1 MKTFQFLSV
10 TLFILGTTAY
20 SQNTTINLGEKYKS
34 NSFSTI
40 NRELSQLTDD
50 SGAVKLNAASG
61 DGLSILKDVSFDEG
75 TVQIELLGE
84 NNPGKSFVG
93 FAFNIQNDSTYEVV
107 YFRPFNFVAEEQLR
121 KSHMA
126 QYIYHP
132 EFTWK
137 KLRETRTGEFENE
150 IVNAPDPDQ
159 WFTAKIEIVKSTVK
173 VYVNN
178 SKDATLEVTRLAEIK
193 SDKIGIW
200 TGFNSSGSFRNLQIE
215 TR

>member
-10 TLFILGTTAY
+10 ALCILGATAY

-40 NRELSQLTDD
+40 NRELSQLADD
-50 SGAVKLNAASG
+50 SGAVQLNAASG
-61 DGLSILKDVSFDEG
+61 DGISILKDVSFDKG

-84 NNPGKSFVG
+84 NNPGRSFVG

-150 IVNAPDPDQ
+150 IVNPPDPDQ
-159 WFTAKIEIVKSTVK
+159 WFTAKIEIGKSTVK

-178 SKDATLEVTRLAEIK
+178 SEDVTLEIKRLAEIK
-193 SDKIGIW
+193 
-200 TGFNSSGSFRNLQIE
+200 
-215 TR
+215 

>member
-1 MKTFQFLSV
+1 MKIFQFLTV
-10 TLFILGTTAY
+10 LLGLIGTTVN
-20 SQNTTINLGEKYKS
+20 SQNKSINLGEKYKS
-34 NSFSTI
+34 NLFYTT

-50 SGAVKLNAASG
+50 SRAVRLNAAPG
-61 DGLSILKDVSFDEG
+61 DGLSYLKDVSFKEG
-75 TVQIELLGE
+75 TVNIELLGE
-84 NNPGKSFVG
+84 NNPGRSFVG

-107 YFRPFNFVAEEQLR
+107 YFRPFNFMAEEKLR
-121 KSHMA
+121 KAHMV

-150 IVNAPDPDQ
+150 IVNPPDPDQ
-159 WFTAKIEIVKSTVK
+159 WFRAKIEIEKNTVK
-173 VYVNN
+173 VFVED
-178 SKDATLEVTRLAEIK
+178 SEKAVLEIKRLTEIK

-200 TGFNSSGSFRNLQIE
+200 TGFNSSGSFRNLHLE

>member
-1 MKTFQFLSV
+1 MRIFQFFTV
-10 TLFILGTTAY
+10 ILGVLGTSVY
-20 SQNTTINLGEKYKS
+20 SQNARINLGEKYKS

-50 SGAVKLNAASG
+50 SGAVKLNSASG

-75 TVQIELLGE
+75 IIQIELLGE
-84 NNPGKSFVG
+84 NNPGRSFVG

-121 KSHMA
+121 KAHMV

-137 KLRETRTGEFENE
+137 KLRESRTGDFENE
-150 IVNAPDPDQ
+150 IVNPPYPDQ
-159 WFTAKIEIVKSTVK
+159 WFKVKIEIEESTVK

-178 SKDATLEVTRLAEIK
+178 AEDVTLEIERLAEIK

-215 TR
+215 TK

>member
-10 TLFILGTTAY
+10 ALCILGATAY

-40 NRELSQLTDD
+40 NRELSQLADD
-50 SGAVKLNAASG
+50 SGAVQLNAASG
-61 DGLSILKDVSFDEG
+61 DGISILKDVSFDEG

-84 NNPGKSFVG
+84 NNPGRSFVG

-107 YFRPFNFVAEEQLR
+107 YFRPFNFVAEEQLH

-150 IVNAPDPDQ
+150 IVNPPDPDQ
-159 WFTAKIEIVKSTVK
+159 WFTAKIEIGKSTVK

-178 SKDATLEVTRLAEIK
+178 SEDVTLEIKRLAEIK